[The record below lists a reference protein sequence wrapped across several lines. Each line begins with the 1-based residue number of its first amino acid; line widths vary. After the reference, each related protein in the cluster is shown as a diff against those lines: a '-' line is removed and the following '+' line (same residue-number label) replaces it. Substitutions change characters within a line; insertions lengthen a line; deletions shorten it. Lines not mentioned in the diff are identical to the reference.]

1 MENYCA
7 TIIQTE
13 VRRYQGKQMRE
24 QLYAARKL
32 QAWYRSQSTS
42 RGYLYYMSARK
53 IQTVWRGYDAR
64 KLADEERWVRE
75 YAATTI
81 QKSWRMFY
89 QYSSYAIY
97 KHEKK
102 AATDIQRHWRGF
114 WDYSHFVIMR
124 YEASKIQA
132 VVRGTQQRKRLGQQH
147 EAAVTIQAAARCILA
162 KKTCHMERLFSAMI
176 YSAQL
181 ALSQRIAARKIQTL
195 FRYFNERRKQK
206 RAALVIERFFIW
218 VRAEVE
224 REIERRE
231 RQRIKKRQEQKQNK
245 KDSDSLLEDAYRVVN
260 VVSRPGKPTTPA
272 RNGSNLRNGNKS
284 INVSLRER
292 MISSP
297 HKPRSVSST
306 RHSHH
311 AVDVDDTGS
320 DVSGLTN
327 PSESG
332 LKFKLKKKGHLDK
345 VDDDLE
351 GAWHDA
357 KRKQKMSLYSARPKT
372 TESQKENSS
381 TFTPDFKVSARSL
394 SRNREELRRARG

>member
-1 MENYCA
+1 M
-7 TIIQTE
+7 
-13 VRRYQGKQMRE
+13 V
-24 QLYAARKL
+24 AARKL
-32 QAWYRSQSTS
+32 QAWYRSQATS

-132 VVRGTQQRKRLGQQH
+132 LVRGTQTRKRLAQQH

-231 RQRIKKRQEQKQNK
+231 RQRIKKRQEQKRNK
-245 KDSDSLLEDAYRVVN
+245 KDNDSLLEDAYRVVN
-260 VVSRPGKPTTPA
+260 VVNRPSKPTTPA
-272 RNGSNLRNGNKS
+272 RSVNKS
-284 INVSLRER
+284 IHTSLRER

-297 HKPRSVSST
+297 HKPKST
-306 RHSHH
+306 SARHSHL

-327 PSESG
+327 PSDSG

-357 KRKQKMSLYSARPKT
+357 KRKQKMNLYSSRPKT